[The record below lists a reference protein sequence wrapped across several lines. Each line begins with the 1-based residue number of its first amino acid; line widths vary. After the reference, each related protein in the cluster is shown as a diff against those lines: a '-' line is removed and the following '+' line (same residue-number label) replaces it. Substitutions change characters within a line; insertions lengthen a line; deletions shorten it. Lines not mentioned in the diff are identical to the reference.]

1 MRPTRKVLEK
11 KLRNNAMDAI
21 ALRFALRDKLD
32 VIDVCRNDVP
42 EISDHRGIY
51 NLEDMN
57 ELRGLLIRL
66 IYESLNR
73 KNLEKAERK
82 IKKMIRPVLYAE
94 KAKVS
99 LCPYYWLYLTFLHSL
114 ESLITKGLLCFL
126 RNSVTHIRFRE
137 LSELSEPAELAD

>member
-1 MRPTRKVLEK
+1 MKLTRKVLEK
-11 KLRNNAMDAI
+11 NLRNNAMDALS
-21 ALRFALRDKLD
+21 LRFALRDKLD
-32 VIDVCRNDVP
+32 VLDVCRNDVS
-42 EISDHRGIY
+42 EISDHRDIY

-94 KAKVS
+94 KAKVLS
-99 LCPYYWLYLTFLHSL
+99 LYGCLYLAFLYSL
-114 ESLITKGLLCFL
+114 ESLVTTGLLYFL
-126 RNSVTHIRFRE
+126 RDSVTHIKLGE
-137 LSELSEPAELAD
+137 LSELSESAKLAD